1 MATPNQPQMYCLG
14 CGTNVTNKPA
24 DRRALQGSGSQQVV
38 ELWTTVCESLE
49 DAERP
54 SIDLNML
61 ISGGGDPTRSGRM
74 CRKCFY
80 AYERYLKL
88 HDSLQENLKKA
99 LDVLGVMP
107 AEYTSQAKR
116 PRLSDSISQLSRR
129 RTQSQAQAESS
140 SQSPN
145 VAVSSSCQC
154 SYLV

>member
-1 MATPNQPQMYCLG
+1 MNIIKSKWVLSEWKATCCCHKTSVYLIFQFISSCETYIVCNWHEWLPLTNPQMYCFG

-49 DAERP
+49 DAKRP

-88 HDSLQENLKKA
+88 HDSLQENLKKH
-99 LDVLGVMP
+99 LM
-107 AEYTSQAKR
+107 
-116 PRLSDSISQLSRR
+116 
-129 RTQSQAQAESS
+129 
-140 SQSPN
+140 
-145 VAVSSSCQC
+145 C
-154 SYLV
+154 